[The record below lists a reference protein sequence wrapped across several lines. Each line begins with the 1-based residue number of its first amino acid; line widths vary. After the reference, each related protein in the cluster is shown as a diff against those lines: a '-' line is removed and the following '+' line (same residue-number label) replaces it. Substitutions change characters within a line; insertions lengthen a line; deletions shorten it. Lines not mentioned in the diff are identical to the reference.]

1 MGDSFDRKAFIKHLV
16 RDLSGVFVE
25 LGTCWGGLA
34 EFLLLETPCQ
44 FLYCVDPYKV
54 FPKDQYYDAL
64 NFTNQEFLDQK
75 YEAVRQRL
83 MRVGKPVRMLRQT
96 SYEASKMMINEIS
109 FVYIDGNHHYNEVL
123 KDLVRWWPKVRKGG
137 ILAGDDV
144 EDIQLDHKDGDV
156 LIERVGSFGVYGV
169 ATALADFAKIC
180 PDFKYTVVEN
190 QFWAV
195 KP

>member
-1 MGDSFDRKAFIKHLV
+1 MEFDRKAFIKQLV
-16 RDLSGVFVE
+16 ADLPGIYVE

-34 EFLLLETPCQ
+34 EYLLRETPCQ

-64 NFTNQEFLDQK
+64 NFTTQDFLDQK
-75 YEAVRQRL
+75 YETVRQRL
-83 MRVGKPVRMLRQT
+83 LTIGKPVRLLRQT
-96 SYEASKMMINEIS
+96 SYEASKMLENGVS

-123 KDLVRWWPKVRKGG
+123 KDLVRWWPKVKKGG

-144 EDIQLDHKDGDV
+144 EDIKKEHKDGNV
-156 LIERVGSFGVYGV
+156 LIERPGSFGVYGV
-169 ATALADFAKIC
+169 ATALEDFAKIC

-190 QFWAV
+190 QFFAR
-195 KP
+195 KN